1 MCILKDLLEDLI
13 WGRVTTAVKPP
24 GSERQDI
31 WSLRHINSLPRE
43 ILLLVFRY
51 LNFTDLKTAILVCKT
66 WSDIGEDPVLWKN
79 YKLIISNVEVREIH
93 FATLYAFGGARQGL
107 KKEN

>member
-1 MCILKDLLEDLI
+1 MCILKDIILDLL
-13 WGRVTTAVKPP
+13 WGRVTTASKPP
-24 GSERQDI
+24 GLENKDI

-107 KKEN
+107 KKKN